1 MGDGQAAGMSNQHE
15 STGSRSGGTA
25 TASGAGLPGGSA
37 SRKDQSKVTD
47 KPIDRPVGPVPLSA
61 ERRSFFEIYKR
72 GQGYHTRVGTAVG
85 GGVLILA
92 GGNFLYNQLDLFETQ
107 AAWTL
112 WVQVGIPVAFVVILG
127 LLLYW
132 LAGVN
137 RRTCDFMIA
146 TEGEMKKVSWSSKK
160 ELIGSTKVVIVF
172 ALLIAALLF
181 VTDLLFIMI
190 FSLLNVLRLPPPL
203 LKMIGIG
210 D

>member
-1 MGDGQAAGMSNQHE
+1 MSSQHE
-15 STGSRSGGTA
+15 SSGSRPGGTA
-25 TASGAGLPGGSA
+25 TAPGAGPPGG
-37 SRKDQSKVTD
+37 RKTGKDQSKVTD
-47 KPIDRPVGPVPLSA
+47 KPLDRVVGGAPVSG

-85 GGVLILA
+85 AGILILA
-92 GGNFLYNQLDLFETQ
+92 GGNFLYDQLDLFENQ

-132 LAGVN
+132 VVGVH
-137 RRTCDFMIA
+137 RRSCDFMIA

-172 ALLIAALLF
+172 SLLISAMLF
-181 VTDLLFIMI
+181 VTDLVFMTI
-190 FSLLNVLRLPPPL
+190 FSMLNVLRLPPAL
-203 LKMIGIG
+203 LKMFGFG
-210 D
+210 E